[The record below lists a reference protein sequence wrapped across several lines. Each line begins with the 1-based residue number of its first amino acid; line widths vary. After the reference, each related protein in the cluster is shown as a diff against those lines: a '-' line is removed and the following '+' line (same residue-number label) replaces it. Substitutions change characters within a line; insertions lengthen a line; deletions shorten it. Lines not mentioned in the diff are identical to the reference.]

1 MSTSTGSPADSDS
14 NEEIRFLFRF
24 RDLIADTIEEHYK
37 VFSEKKSVW
46 WGWWKRPTEDARM
59 DIWGKLQGQAS
70 PQRLARVG
78 LFHSGNG
85 TVYSAW
91 VSEVIPPTDKD
102 SPPLLPVPAV
112 DSLLV
117 PEYYRKS
124 PYSRAWMRFI
134 HIDKTPI
141 NFFNEYSFD
150 EAPHLP
156 NYNKEILSQLK
167 DKVIKTA
174 DELRGMDTTI
184 WSVRKRRDH
193 DSDREIILTTGS
205 VPTAISSRAVN
216 VESDTILHITD
227 PHFALGQHRGQHVWS
242 LEGEGENRPSLAE
255 AISLALAGKRIG
267 LVVITG
273 DLTFMGS
280 AEEYTAAAQGL
291 NALVGKLDLDPNRF
305 VIIPGNHDIQWTKDD
320 KYVET
325 APVTEAPEKAMA
337 NYRAFYRGFY
347 SHDAD
352 RTLAMGRRF
361 LLPCGIAFEV
371 CGLNSSSLATGKNFL
386 AGMGRIEE
394 SSFTKV
400 ANALKWGERGGF
412 GLRVLL
418 THHHVVLTEDLEPA
432 AGFYQGFGIAV
443 DAPRILR
450 LAARHDVQLVLHGHK
465 HRAFIWRSGVY
476 ELPEQAQQRW
486 QLGDVSIVGGGSAGS
501 SDTDSDKNYFSL
513 IEVNSAG
520 LNLAMYRAQNA
531 GSFAPMNEWKARFE
545 LTGDPPRLMLRE
557 WVPAS

>member
-1 MSTSTGSPADSDS
+1 MSKSSAADIDA

-37 VFSEKKSVW
+37 VFAEKQSVW

-59 DIWGKLQGQAS
+59 DIWAKLQEQAS
-70 PQRLARVG
+70 PGRPTKVG
-78 LFHSGNG
+78 LFHSGTG
-85 TVYSAW
+85 FVYAAW
-91 VSEVIPPTDKD
+91 VSEVIPPTDQNA
-102 SPPLLPVPAV
+102 PPLLPVPEV

-134 HIDKTPI
+134 HIEKTRI

-150 EAPHLP
+150 EAPQLP
-156 NYNKEILSQLK
+156 NYNEEILIQLK

-184 WSVRKRRDH
+184 WSVRKRRDQ
-193 DSDREIILTTGS
+193 DSEREIILTTGS
-205 VPTAISSRAVN
+205 VPTAISSRSVN
-216 VESDTILHITD
+216 VESNIILHITD
-227 PHFALGQHRGQHVWS
+227 PHFALGQHRGQHVWR
-242 LEGEGENRPSLAE
+242 LEGEGENKPSLAD
-255 AISLALAGKRIG
+255 AISLALADKRIG

-280 AEEYTAAAQGL
+280 AEEYSAAAQGL

-305 VIIPGNHDIQWTKDD
+305 VIIPGNHDIQWTRDD

-325 APVTEAPEKAMA
+325 APVTVAPEKATA

-347 SHDAD
+347 GHDSD
-352 RTLAMGRRF
+352 QTLAMGRRF

-371 CGLNSSSLATGKNFL
+371 CGVNSSSLATGGSFL

-400 ANALKWGERGGF
+400 ANALKWGEDGGF

-418 THHHVVLTEDLEPA
+418 THHHLVLTEDLEPA

-450 LAARHDVQLVLHGHK
+450 LAARHGVQLAVHGHK

-476 ELPEQAQQRW
+476 ELPEQTQQRW

-501 SDTDSDKNYFSL
+501 SDTDSHKNYFNIL
-513 IEVNSAG
+513 EVSSEC
-520 LNLAMYRAQNA
+520 LNLTMYRAQNA
-531 GSFAPMNEWKARFE
+531 GSFGAMNKWKARFE
-545 LTGDPPRLMLRE
+545 LTGDPQRLMLRE
-557 WVPAS
+557 WASAS